1 MLSKEEFEYH
11 LAQHIKAWNPYK
23 KPKPVHPALS
33 LPLEQRWEMLE
44 AAVVLPE
51 NVETDRMHSQ
61 SSLAGVLLGA
71 RVPVDDDLLVSWLQR
86 HADFH
91 SFIALPLEG
100 LVIWIEHR
108 QASNPLSIRLL
119 TCLRM
124 HHPKISKRATDKNH
138 RSLMHRM
145 AVALGLV
152 SSDIIP
158 GPKDAWTAK
167 ALAWRDLLPDKNKQ
181 AWESLLKLASAQ
193 KSSSPS
199 QSFLKSTGDLVTA
212 LPQFSMIMRDILEAL
227 GRDGPVGVTWR
238 GYPSSMK
245 NLLDDDYTDLL
256 RPLIWLC
263 APYSDLTDSLRD
275 ASARCSTK
283 IKNIGPL
290 CAKIAAACADT
301 LSRQGVEA
309 ATPSLSNLQGAVKH
323 KSTRKA
329 LTKAMTAVTAK
340 AGTGWNELEERHV
353 PDHGFKQGHQIGS
366 FTAKLAWSHSGTPEL
381 LWHQDGAEPQRAVPL
396 EVQKS
401 HSDQLK
407 ETKLLLRDV
416 KKTYRA
422 QVLRLEKLMCE
433 GRDLPYEIWQEHYF
447 DHPIV
452 GVLARRLLWRFGT
465 ELVYL
470 GQNSAHSDNRVPIT
484 LDGRSVV
491 GSSGMNIHLWHPA
504 ELTNDEHEQWQKW
517 ALKNRLMQPFQ
528 QVLREVHRLAD
539 SPDETDDRRYHNEL
553 LHQGAFAALCRERGW
568 LYSFHGSPEQFSP
581 CIHYPRLN
589 IRAVMNVSEEPDTQG
604 RPIIWLKIAAIQF
617 YQADRIVPLSLVP
630 AVIYSEAMRDIGLF
644 LAASKAT
651 NDSGWRD
658 TIPSEETSD

>member
-11 LAQHIKAWNPYK
+11 LDQHIKAWNPYK
-23 KPKPVHPALS
+23 KPKSTHPALT
-33 LPLEQRWEMLE
+33 LPLEKQREILE
-44 AAVVLPE
+44 ATMAVPE
-51 NVETDRMHSQ
+51 SVTTERMHSQ
-61 SSLAGVLLGA
+61 SSLAGVLLGEG
-71 RVPVDDDLLVSWLQR
+71 VPVDDDLLVSWLQR

-91 SFIALPLEG
+91 AFVALPLEG
-100 LVIWIEHR
+100 LVKWVEHR

-119 TCLRM
+119 TCLRT
-124 HHPKISKRATDKNH
+124 HHPRISKRATDKSH

-152 SSDIIP
+152 SSDVIP
-158 GPKDAWTAK
+158 VPKDAWTAK
-167 ALAWRDLLPDKNKQ
+167 ALAWRDSLPDQNKE
-181 AWESLLKLASAQ
+181 AWEALLKLASAQ
-193 KSSSPS
+193 KSSTPS
-199 QSFLKSTGDLVTA
+199 KSYLKNAAELVAA

-238 GYPSSMK
+238 GYPSSIK

-263 APYSDLTDSLRD
+263 SPYPELTDSLRD
-275 ASARCSTK
+275 AAARCSTK

-290 CAKIAAACADT
+290 CAKIAAACAET
-301 LSRQGVEA
+301 LSRQAVDA
-309 ATPSLSNLQGAVKH
+309 ATPSLSNLQSAVKH
-323 KSTRKA
+323 KSTQKA
-329 LTKAMTAVTAK
+329 LAKAMITVADK
-340 AGTGWNELEERHV
+340 AGSGWSELEEKHV
-353 PDHGFKQGHQIGS
+353 PDHGFKQGHRIGS

-381 LWHQDGAEPQRAVPL
+381 LWHQEGAQPQKAVPI
-396 EVQKS
+396 EVQRS

-407 ETKLLLRDV
+407 ETKLLFRDV

-452 GVLARRLLWRFGT
+452 GALTRRLFWRFGT

-470 GQNSAHSDNRVPIT
+470 AQNSAASDDRLAMT
-484 LDGRSVV
+484 LDGRSIV

-504 ELTNDEHEQWQKW
+504 ELKCDENQQWQKW
-517 ALKNRLMQPFQ
+517 ALTNRLIQPFQ
-528 QVLREVHRLAD
+528 QALREVHRPAD
-539 SPDETDDRRYHNEL
+539 DLDATDDHRYHKEL

-589 IRAVMNVSEEPDTQG
+589 MRAVMNVSEEPDPHG
-604 RPIIWLKIAAIQF
+604 RAILWLQIADIKF
-617 YQADRIVPLSLVP
+617 YQADKIVPLRLVP
-630 AVIYSEAMRDIGLF
+630 AVIYSEVMRDIGLF
-644 LAASKAT
+644 VSASKAT
-651 NDSGWRD
+651 KDSGWRD
-658 TIPSEETSD
+658 TIPSKEMSE

>member
-1 MLSKEEFEYH
+1 MLSKEDFECH
-11 LAQHIKAWNPYK
+11 LSQHIKAWNPYK
-23 KPKPVHPALS
+23 KPKSVHPALS
-33 LPLEQRWEMLE
+33 LTLEQQRQILE
-44 AAVVLPE
+44 AAMVLPE
-51 NVETDRMHSQ
+51 KVATERMHSQ
-61 SSLAGVLLGA
+61 SSLAGVLFGA
-71 RVPVDDDLLVSWLQR
+71 GVPVDDDLLVSWLQR

-100 LVIWIEHR
+100 LVTWIEHR
-108 QASNPLSIRLL
+108 QSSNPLSIRLL
-119 TCLRM
+119 TCLRT

-145 AVALGLV
+145 AVALGLISGDV
-152 SSDIIP
+152 IP

-167 ALAWRDLLPDKNKQ
+167 ALAWRDSLPDENKQ
-181 AWESLLKLASAQ
+181 TWESLLKLASAQ

-199 QSFLKSTGDLVTA
+199 QSFLKSAGDLATA

-245 NLLDDDYTDLL
+245 NLLDEDYTDLL

-263 APYSDLTDSLRD
+263 APYPDLTDSLRD
-275 ASARCSTK
+275 ASARCFTK

-329 LTKAMTAVTAK
+329 LTKAMTAVAAR
-340 AGTGWNELEERHV
+340 AGTEWSELEETHV
-353 PDHGFKQGHQIGS
+353 PDHGFTQGHRIGS
-366 FTAKLAWSHSGTPEL
+366 LTAKLAWSHSGTPEL
-381 LWHQDGAEPQRAVPL
+381 LWHQDGAEPQRSVPI
-396 EVQKS
+396 EVQKN
-401 HSDQLK
+401 HSDKLK
-407 ETKLLLRDV
+407 ETKLLLRNV
-416 KKTYRA
+416 KKTHRS

-433 GRDLPYEIWQEHYF
+433 GRDLPYEMWLEHYC

-452 GVLARRLLWRFGT
+452 GALTRRLLWRFGT
-465 ELVYL
+465 DLVWL
-470 GQNSAHSDNRVPIT
+470 GQTLDSRVTLT
-484 LDGRSVV
+484 LDGRSIV
-491 GSSGMNIHLWHPA
+491 GSSGMSIRLWHPA
-504 ELTNDEHEQWQKW
+504 ELNNDEHEQWQRW
-517 ALKNRLMQPFQ
+517 ALKNRLIQPFQ
-528 QVLREVHRLAD
+528 QVLREVHRPED
-539 SPDETDDRRYHNEL
+539 SPSETDDRRYHNEL

-589 IRAVMNVSEEPDTQG
+589 LRAVMTVSEEPDTQG
-604 RPIIWLKIAAIQF
+604 RPIIWLKIAAIKF
-617 YQADRIVPLSLVP
+617 YRANSIVPLRLVP
-630 AVIYSEAMRDIGLF
+630 AVIYSEVMRDIGLF
-644 LAASKAT
+644 VAASKAT

-658 TIPSEETSD
+658 TIPNEEMSE